1 MPTALQPPHP
11 ANPAS
16 GAKIL
21 LVDDGQEWSERL
33 VQALRRAGLRPLRAS
48 NLSTALELF
57 DAQRPDLAVIEVNF
71 GSWSGLDLLEELRKR
86 SSLPILMLAGSISE
100 QLDVRSIELGAD
112 DFLSRPMETEHLVTR
127 IRARLAHNR
136 QAREQLEIHVQL
148 SAGLRE
154 LVETGDRLLVE
165 TQEAVRARDQLL
177 MGIARD
183 LQPALVAIQRL
194 AQRRRLRS
202 AHAGRPID
210 PLVGALEQIENRTV
224 SMAES
229 IEHLLGLAALE
240 IEWFS
245 EKHLGQPGQSVEGRG
260 ARQERILVVEDDET
274 IRGAIIDLL
283 RRDGYS
289 ADGAGDGKQALEML
303 HVQRAAAIVLDLR
316 MPVMDGWTFVERYHH
331 QHSDAV
337 PIIVISAAHDL
348 ASSAKRLRT
357 LGVRVCL
364 AKPFDVEALLAVV
377 GRFVPHAA

>member
-1 MPTALQPPHP
+1 VGVQTVRVLGSGQRFFRLMPTPLQPPHAGRP
-11 ANPAS
+11 AG

-21 LVDDGQEWSERL
+21 LVADGPEWTAAL
-33 VQALRRAGLRPLRAS
+33 AQALRRAGFRALHAS
-48 NLSTALELF
+48 SVPAALDVF
-57 DAQRPDLAVIEVNF
+57 DAQRPDLAVVEVNF
-71 GSWSGLDLLEELRKR
+71 GAWSGLDLLEELRKR

-183 LQPALVAIQRL
+183 LQPALAAIQRL

-224 SMAES
+224 FMAEG

-240 IEWFS
+240 IEPFS
-245 EKHLGQPGQSVEGRG
+245 EKNLGPPVQPVEGRR
-260 ARQERILVVEDDET
+260 ARHERIMVVEDEDNS
-274 IRGAIIDLL
+274 
-283 RRDGYS
+283 RRN
-289 ADGAGDGKQALEML
+289 
-303 HVQRAAAIVLDLR
+303 H
-316 MPVMDGWTFVERYHH
+316 
-331 QHSDAV
+331 
-337 PIIVISAAHDL
+337 
-348 ASSAKRLRT
+348 
-357 LGVRVCL
+357 
-364 AKPFDVEALLAVV
+364 
-377 GRFVPHAA
+377 